1 LFVCCLFVC
10 LLFVCLFVCLVV
22 VVSQEVPET
31 GLKFKRAFFKSEIH
45 SREYTAVRTSCSHNV
60 AIEYDTGTHFA
71 TVERF
76 FLFNLSDQTVRVAE
90 VTIYTSNPNPSASG
104 LPRIDLKKT
113 YSRAWRFVDVTCLD
127 RKVIFAPGSPTVVL
141 TIPRPSNR

>member
-1 LFVCCLFVC
+1 LSL
-10 LLFVCLFVCLVV
+10 V

-31 GLKFKRAFFKSEIH
+31 GLKFRRAFFKSEIH
-45 SREYTAVRTSCSHNV
+45 SREYIAVRTSCSHNV
-60 AIEYDTGTHFA
+60 AIEYDNGTHFA

-76 FLFNLSDQTVRVAE
+76 FLFTLPDSDQTVRVAE
-90 VTIYTSNPNPSASG
+90 ITLYTSNPNPSASG

-113 YSRAWRFVDVTCLD
+113 YSRAWRFVDVACLD

-141 TIPRPSNR
+141 TTPRPSNR